1 VGYRAPFPAELNQV
15 EYVKLYFHLEIS
27 TSFDLP
33 AYGLLQLRR
42 ELLQALKTLSELHG
56 EDFSGQLKQLLQPGL
71 SDDPI
76 LLRQIQK
83 PPPALVISP
92 DSLQHGSF
100 EPQQRIV
107 LPVLFIGSGI
117 NIIDPFIC
125 LLQHLGRQGLYHDT
139 GQFVLERVEAEDGS
153 GLRSMLWFAGK
164 SVIPLTPP
172 VSHLSWWLERQ
183 PCLNDSIELE
193 IVTPL
198 RLLRQGKPLFRADFT
213 DIFPYLVRRVTSLL
227 ASYSGF
233 ELIADS
239 GRLISQA
246 RRVESLEN
254 CLGWNDWRTLKHE
267 QGGQNLGGLL
277 GHLRI
282 SGDELTE
289 LLWILQLGSLFNF
302 GKGAAYG
309 AGQYCLNYS

>member
-15 EYVKLYFHLEIS
+15 EYVKLYFHLEIVG
-27 TSFDLP
+27 SFNLP
-33 AYGLLQLRR
+33 VYGLLQLRR
-42 ELLQALKTLSELHG
+42 ELLQSLKSLSVQHG
-56 EDFSGQLKQLLQPGL
+56 EDFSGQLKQLLQPDL
-71 SDDPI
+71 SDDPV

-83 PPPALVISP
+83 PPPAVVFSP
-92 DSLQHGSF
+92 DSSQHGLF

-107 LPVLFIGSGI
+107 LPVLFIGCGI
-117 NIIDPFIC
+117 KTIDPFIC
-125 LLQHLGRQGLYHDT
+125 LLQHLGGQGLYHDS
-139 GQFVLERVEAEDGS
+139 GQFVLEGVEAEDGS

-164 SVIPLTPP
+164 SLTPP

-183 PCLNDSIELE
+183 PSLGDSVELE

-198 RLLRQGKPLFRADFT
+198 RLLRQRKPLFKVDFA
-213 DIFPYLVRRVTSLL
+213 DIFPYLLRRVTALL
-227 ASYSGF
+227 ASYGGF
-233 ELIADS
+233 ELVADS
-239 GRLISQA
+239 GRLIALAKQA
-246 RRVESLEN
+246 KLSEN
-254 CLGWNDWRTLKHE
+254 CLVWNDWRTLKYE
-267 QGGQNLGGLL
+267 DGGQNLGGLQ
-277 GHLRI
+277 GHFRV